1 MSLEELEE
9 VTLVHMTL
17 AGGRGQGKR
26 GLLAWSLAAAQSHQE
41 PRTMAGITELA
52 LLELRGLEFCKPPPH
67 RISWS
72 MAAGHPWGD
81 SGTLALLA
89 LG

>member
-41 PRTMAGITELA
+41 PGTTAGITEPS
-52 LLELRGLEFCKPPPH
+52 LLELRGLEFCNTPPPPYQLVYGC
-67 RISWS
+67 R
-72 MAAGHPWGD
+72 PP
-81 SGTLALLA
+81 